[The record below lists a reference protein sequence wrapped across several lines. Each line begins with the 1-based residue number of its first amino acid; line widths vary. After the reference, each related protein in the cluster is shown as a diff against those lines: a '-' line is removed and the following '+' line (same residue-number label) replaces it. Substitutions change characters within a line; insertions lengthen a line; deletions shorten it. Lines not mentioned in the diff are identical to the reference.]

1 MLNPLSFL
9 KQRTK
14 ARIASFKSNA
24 PSCERKSL
32 SQQRKE
38 ELDNQIK
45 TASQEKRRLKLE
57 KMREGDEVLPPAEV
71 DSSIT
76 KEINNQM
83 TDSWARLISEFKRQI
98 ENSNDLRMVIGD
110 QVVVEEQP
118 EDHKTVKFFKGVL
131 NEWRYR
137 LFSLPDQELAT
148 KKDELTMLWYCYF
161 ALQPLF
167 NGLNKHE
174 LGTNISAET
183 EEIANHLRKLEF
195 KEANDHY
202 NNLAIGNNIWP
213 IGITQYSIHWK
224 FSLDLID
231 SDRILH
237 LFNSEPARN
246 AIISI
251 KRLMTKYEEFHKK
264 MTVFK

>member
-1 MLNPLSFL
+1 MLNPLSLL

-14 ARIASFKSNA
+14 ARAAASRNGVAA
-24 PSCERKSL
+24 PRERM
-32 SQQRKE
+32 E
-38 ELDNQIK
+38 ALDGQIRA
-45 TASQEKRRLKLE
+45 ASHEKRRAMLDSL
-57 KMREGDEVLPPAEV
+57 READAVLPRADVDVSVAKEV
-71 DSSIT
+71 
-76 KEINNQM
+76 NNQM
-83 TDSWARLISEFKRQI
+83 TDSWARLISEFKRQFD
-98 ENSNDLRMVIGD
+98 NATDLRIVIAD

-118 EDHKTVKFFKGVL
+118 DDHKTVKFFKGVL

-137 LFSLPDQELAT
+137 LFALPDRDLAARR
-148 KKDELTMLWYCYF
+148 DELTMLWYCYF

-174 LGTNISAET
+174 LGTTISVET

-195 KEANDHY
+195 KEAMDHY
-202 NNLAIGNNIWP
+202 NNLAIGNNVWP
-213 IGITQYSIHWK
+213 IGVTQYSIHWK

-246 AIISI
+246 AIVSI
-251 KRLMTKYEEFHKK
+251 KRLMTKYEEFHQKI
-264 MTVFK
+264 TVFK